1 MDFYPIDLETPQFL
15 AMKER
20 DMSCLRKRIVES
32 L

>member
-20 DMSCLRKRIVES
+20 DMSCLRKKEY
-32 L
+32 